1 MIIAKDEYCIFCREY
16 HPIGD
21 ERCVYYIEQKKENQE
36 KKRYIEDLIVKY
48 ESLVKFSDDCM
59 KNMKEHDNVIGEMNR
74 KSEKKIFSDILEDL
88 KKIKL

>member
-1 MIIAKDEYCIFCREY
+1 MTMMAKDEYCIFCQKD
-16 HPIGD
+16 HPRGLD
-21 ERCVYYIEQKKENQE
+21 ECLENKKDKQE
-36 KKRYIEDLIVKY
+36 TKRYIGDLIVKY

-74 KSEKKIFSDILEDL
+74 KSEKKIFSDILKDL